1 MRLEAWV
8 KQIME
13 GPVDHQD
20 HNGSRIR
27 EQRGQ
32 WLTYQDSLEDFDVVQ
47 ASMTWAGEKQI
58 DSRAISEV
66 VQIGLP
72 DYEK

>member
-27 EQRGQ
+27 EQMGQ